1 MLTFATVCRAFTVV
15 RIGSFMTPDASARR
29 FRSAI
34 AAVAAGE
41 VTSAAFTTAVA
52 GEGEPG
58 NACSIRS

>member
-15 RIGSFMTPDASARR
+15 RIGSFMTPDASARL

-34 AAVAAGE
+34 AAVADGD
-41 VTSAAFTTAVA
+41 VTSAALTTVA